1 MQSHQVP
8 ARKSQ
13 HFMCPLLAKYRKHG
27 DRYIFK
33 KEKLCMWCTFCGL
46 YYLVHTVFI
55 YCKFFAILILA
66 TRWIPSDLGLDP
78 NPLKNGLD
86 KWSNIILY
94 FAQSRQFLQNTLKT
108 NFELILQA
116 CKIVF
121 LSCDEQSKN
130 VLYFLRQST

>member
-1 MQSHQVP
+1 MGGVGGEEEWGGGGYIMQSHQVP

-94 FAQSRQFLQNTLKT
+94 FAVFFMNKHLIASFSVRVPQNFSA
-108 NFELILQA
+108 NP
-116 CKIVF
+116 
-121 LSCDEQSKN
+121 
-130 VLYFLRQST
+130 